1 MYDPSETVSYFKYC
15 ITPHPLG
22 SQENALDEINIK
34 NMCHKVWHKRNF
46 VPQVPQMWHKMWHNL
61 GCMGEIQYNY
71 RKYVPQNVVQTKL
84 CATCTTNVVQNVVQI
99 RVHRE
104 KSILKISQQNFRMK
118 IQKNFRCK
126 KIGVGGA
133 EN

>member
-1 MYDPSETVSYFKYC
+1 
-15 ITPHPLG
+15 
-22 SQENALDEINIK
+22 
-34 NMCHKVWHKRNF
+34 
-46 VPQVPQMWHKMWHNL
+46 MWHNL
-61 GCMGEIQYNY
+61 GCMWEIQYNY